1 MYRQVVQPS
10 TLTNCRDQRSED
22 NLEYDYIYGQATE
35 AQSNRYYG
43 VALKITGVDS
53 YRHCCASGPK
63 YPILTEEKVERYQD
77 QVLEESTDPRCTNH
91 DWYYCHPTM
100 SKNEKAWYRRL
111 GLPGIFGSAQLSA
124 IRLIIS
130 CQKC

>member
-1 MYRQVVQPS
+1 MRI
-10 TLTNCRDQRSED
+10 TWDTTIFTDKRLKH
-22 NLEYDYIYGQATE
+22 
-35 AQSNRYYG
+35 NRTDIT
-43 VALKITGVDS
+43 VALKIIGVDS

-63 YPILTEEKVERYQD
+63 YPILTDEEKVERYQD

-130 CQKC
+130 CEKC